1 MLQEAPILQ
10 PAFKTG
16 EQKMVQCVRV
26 DGPSDEGLGHE
37 EVQFWWTI
45 HHMQEGKLVTLLSS

>member
-26 DGPSDEGLGHE
+26 DGTSDEGLGHE
-37 EVQFWWTI
+37 EVQFWWTV